1 MFDFKVSRS
10 GDDTISELTSDDTL
24 YCFYT
29 SANRVAVEIN
39 SYIVDLRGGGVI
51 RRDYM
56 PMFQNF
62 FWSGPQV
69 IMFAGAK

>member
-1 MFDFKVSRS
+1 MFDFKVSFR
-10 GDDTISELTSDDTL
+10 GEDTVSELTSDDIL

-29 SANRVAVEIN
+29 HACRVAVETH
-39 SYIVDLRGGGVI
+39 SYIVDIRGGGII

-69 IMFAGAK
+69 IMYAGAK

>member
-10 GDDTISELTSDDTL
+10 GDDTISELTSDDIL

-29 SANRVAVEIN
+29 SSTRVAVEIN
-39 SYIVDLRGGGVI
+39 AYVVNTRGTGI
-51 RRDYM
+51 LRRDYM

-62 FWSGPQV
+62 FWGGPYTV
-69 IMFAGAK
+69 MFAGAK